1 LDYSAF
7 FGDSFEGSFLIL
19 FSVSFLS
26 LRSFSFHSSVEAR
39 RDIGGE
45 AKFHFLSVVLI
56 SLPDFVPMLYVQ
68 VYFLFLSF
76 LPILFGFGESLTKK
90 NTFSPSDL
98 A

>member
-1 LDYSAF
+1 MLVHSIVSDF
-7 FGDSFEGSFLIL
+7 VLCTFLC
-19 FSVSFLS
+19 
-26 LRSFSFHSSVEAR
+26 LRSVSFHSSVEAR

-56 SLPDFVPMLYVQ
+56 SLPDFVPMLYLQ

-76 LPILFGFGESLTKK
+76 LPILFGFGESLKK
-90 NTFSPSDL
+90 NAFSPSDL

>member
-1 LDYSAF
+1 LLVHSIVSDF
-7 FGDSFEGSFLIL
+7 VLCTFLC
-19 FSVSFLS
+19 
-26 LRSFSFHSSVEAR
+26 LRSVSFHSSVEAR

-56 SLPDFVPMLYVQ
+56 SLPDFVPMLYLQ

>member
-1 LDYSAF
+1 LLVHSIVSDF
-7 FGDSFEGSFLIL
+7 VLCTIL
-19 FSVSFLS
+19 C
-26 LRSFSFHSSVEAR
+26 LRSVSFHSSVEAR

-56 SLPDFVPMLYVQ
+56 SLPDFVPMLYLQ

-90 NTFSPSDL
+90 KHLF
-98 A
+98 AV